1 MRTAIRLFL
10 PADDGRFSRSTP
22 FTHHIEDSSAR
33 FASFGRY
40 VLWACRQAN
49 HPWPQ
54 VVSKTG
60 LCFVIVFL
68 SFFDCQSTD
77 LEPHR
82 STSLLVVCAGNS
94 RTSHGVQDAV
104 LTLVKPLRQAFFLM
118 KHKSPYPCQSQEN
131 PILLDAMRRSAAD
144 DLLWNLPGMLQQ
156 RRGWG

>member
-1 MRTAIRLFL
+1 MLDSRLSVAMYCGLVGRQTIRGL
-10 PADDGRFSRSTP
+10 RS
-22 FTHHIEDSSAR
+22 FRKQAC
-33 FASFGRY
+33 
-40 VLWACRQAN
+40 VLSLYFY
-49 HPWPQ
+49 H
-54 VVSKTG
+54 
-60 LCFVIVFL
+60 
-68 SFFDCQSTD
+68 FFDCQSTD

-156 RRGWG
+156 RRGWR